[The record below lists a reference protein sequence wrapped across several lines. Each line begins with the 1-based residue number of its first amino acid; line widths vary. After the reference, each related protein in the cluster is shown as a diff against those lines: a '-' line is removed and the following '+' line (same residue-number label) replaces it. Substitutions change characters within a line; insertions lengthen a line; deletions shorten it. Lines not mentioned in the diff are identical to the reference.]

1 MSPSHRWLCQAGAG
15 QGGHHGPRGPA
26 GLWGAVGVAKRRHL
40 ITAHSIPFN
49 CLLNPN
55 QPISGSNYSFI
66 Q

>member
-1 MSPSHRWLCQAGAG
+1 MGTGSGVPRAHREWL
-15 QGGHHGPRGPA
+15 
-26 GLWGAVGVAKRRHL
+26 VVAKRRYL

-55 QPISGSNYSFI
+55 QPISSSNYSFI